1 MRAAL
6 PVALL
11 FAACSQPAP
20 APAKPVGMGEGSQT
34 SVMAAPV
41 DAAAPSQ
48 EETLAAIQKAMND
61 LDEAS
66 QTCWAVAATDRYDVS
81 GDLVM
86 RIDAGPTKATVAVV
100 TDNVHDAKLVGC
112 MTQVLGA
119 YRWAPPL
126 YGQTIQLPFS
136 FKRVNGQ
143 SVIDRQL
150 VEAHGQ
156 VKLSVSVLLDQNN
169 TGNAGASMFELAI
182 APGGTTSLRVAE
194 RAEVWYFLTA
204 ALVRTGGTF
213 KTSSTPEGIQTSMA
227 GQPGTLN
234 VGAGTVMYLPKGA
247 VREVLS
253 KDAAV
258 RAVIVVA
265 PGGREGTAR
274 AGALP
279 TPAFQATE
287 KAPVGPKFLKGAQ
300 HGPAEIFLDASIVKD
315 TPMAASILALGAGAK
330 VAEHVHANETE
341 MLYILEGSGTMTIAG
356 QDLAITPTSVIQIPP
371 NTKHAFA
378 ASTAVRALQFYTPPG
393 PEQRFKKKP

>member
-6 PVALL
+6 AAALL

-48 EETLAAIQKAMND
+48 EETLAAIQKAMNE

-112 MTQVLGA
+112 MSQVLSA
-119 YRWAPPL
+119 YKWAPPL

-156 VKLSVSVLLDQNN
+156 TNIAISVLLDESN
-169 TGNAGASMFELAI
+169 TGNAAASMFEVNLAEG
-182 APGGTTSLRVAE
+182 ATTDWRRAD
-194 RAEVWYFLTA
+194 RAELWYFLTDAVVANSPKQMQA
-204 ALVRTGGTF
+204 ATQLKTGDMVYVAKGQSRKLGGRSGGT
-213 KTSSTPEGIQTSMA
+213 
-227 GQPGTLN
+227 
-234 VGAGTVMYLPKGA
+234 
-247 VREVLS
+247 
-253 KDAAV
+253 
-258 RAVIVVA
+258 RAVLVVA

-279 TPAFQATE
+279 TPAAPAGTTPEILRAT
-287 KAPVGPKFLKGAQ
+287 GAKTF
-300 HGPAEIFLDASIVKD
+300 GPATIYLDSAEL
-315 TPMAASILALGAGAK
+315 PAPFAASILALPAGAK

-356 QDLAITPTSVIQIPP
+356 QQLAITPTSVIQIPP

-378 ASTAVRALQFYTPPG
+378 ASAAVRALQVYTPGG